1 MFDWELIDAIALL
14 IGRVIAGCFFIMNG
28 FNHFA
33 QLNMMTGYAKS
44 KGLPAPALAVGG
56 SGVFLFLGGLSL
68 LLGYHPTI
76 GTVLL
81 VIFLLVAS
89 FGIHNFWTVQDQQ
102 ARMGEM
108 INFLKNIA
116 ILGQLLMTLAVP
128 RPWPMSLGH

>member
-1 MFDWELIDAIALL
+1 MSSVHNIAFLV
-14 IGRVIAGCFFIMNG
+14 GRVIAGCFFLMNG

-33 QLNMMTGYAKS
+33 QISVMTGYAKS

-76 GTVLL
+76 GVALL
-81 VIFLLVAS
+81 VLFLLAAS

-102 ARMGEM
+102 AKQGEM
-108 INFLKNIA
+108 INFLKNMA
-116 ILGQLLMTLAVP
+116 ILGLLLMTLAIP
-128 RPWPMSLGH
+128 RPWLMSLGR

>member
-1 MFDWELIDAIALL
+1 MLFNIHTIAFI
-14 IGRVIAGCFFIMNG
+14 IGRIIVGCFFLMNA

-44 KGLPAPALAVGG
+44 KGIPAPALAVGG
-56 SGVFLFLGGLSL
+56 SGALLLVGGLSL

-76 GTVLL
+76 GAALL
-81 VIFLLVAS
+81 VIFLLGVS

-108 INFLKNIA
+108 INFLKNMA
-116 ILGQLLMTLAVP
+116 ILGLLLMTLAIP
-128 RPWPMSLGH
+128 RPWLMSLGR